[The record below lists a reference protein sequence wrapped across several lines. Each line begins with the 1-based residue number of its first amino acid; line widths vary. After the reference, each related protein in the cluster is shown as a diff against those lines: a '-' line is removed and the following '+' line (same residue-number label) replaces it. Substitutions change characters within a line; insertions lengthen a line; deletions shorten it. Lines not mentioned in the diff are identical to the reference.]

1 MDKALLFSC
10 SIILHSRA
18 GRSIYLAKE
27 GRLSWWHE
35 CVHAAQALWVN
46 EARIITFWTE
56 KAVLGL
62 DQTIYVES
70 MMTSLVLDVDSTE
83 GSNPAKPEDH
93 FGPSAS
99 DKGPPYQQLNFK
111 LSRRTRSSQTHTR
124 FPSTVSVLP
133 LVWKLYSIS

>member
-27 GRLSWWHE
+27 GCLIWWHE

-62 DQTIYVES
+62 DQTIYVEC
-70 MMTSLVLDVDSTE
+70 MMTSLVLDVETVLVVNSTE
-83 GSNPAKPEDH
+83 GRSNPAKPEDH

-99 DKGPPYQQLNFK
+99 DKGPA
-111 LSRRTRSSQTHTR
+111 LSTTSSCHGGQDPHKDIHAPPR
-124 FPSTVSVLP
+124 LFLFFH
-133 LVWKLYSIS
+133 